1 MTIAGVT
8 PRAVVEPQ
16 TVEELADCVGALYAA
31 DSAFAFAGGETELE
45 LGNRPRSLDTLVK
58 TTACNR
64 VIDYAPQD
72 QTITVEAGM
81 TIAAVGA
88 VLARERQF
96 LALDSPDPERTTI
109 GGAIATNLYGAR
121 RLRYGSI
128 KDTIVGV
135 AIVRPDGTRA
145 RGGGKVVKNV
155 AGFDIPKL
163 MVGSLGTLG
172 AIVGATFRVYPI
184 EEQRA
189 AMIYADVSVEQM
201 MQLGAEIVRE
211 ALVPAAVVALDGAAG
226 ECYTCSVLF
235 EGFARGVEQQMAAAA
250 AIAAR
255 LGLRATPSPAE
266 PPAQSFEDRERAVR
280 RGASWRVRVSARPT
294 ELARFLAATVFPP
307 ATRRAIYP
315 LLGAAFIAADSLDA
329 ATIAAWRASL
339 DGGSV
344 VVAAMPETARE
355 AVDTWG
361 AVPAAAHAIMRRLKA
376 HFDPK
381 GLCNA
386 GRFVGGL

>member
-1 MTIAGVT
+1 
-8 PRAVVEPQ
+8 
-16 TVEELADCVGALYAA
+16 
-31 DSAFAFAGGETELE
+31 
-45 LGNRPRSLDTLVK
+45 
-58 TTACNR
+58 
-64 VIDYAPQD
+64 
-72 QTITVEAGM
+72 
-81 TIAAVGA
+81 
-88 VLARERQF
+88 
-96 LALDSPDPERTTI
+96 
-109 GGAIATNLYGAR
+109 
-121 RLRYGSI
+121 
-128 KDTIVGV
+128 
-135 AIVRPDGTRA
+135 
-145 RGGGKVVKNV
+145 
-155 AGFDIPKL
+155 
-163 MVGSLGTLG
+163 
-172 AIVGATFRVYPI
+172 
-184 EEQRA
+184 
-189 AMIYADVSVEQM
+189 M

-226 ECYTCSVLF
+226 ERYTCSVLF